1 MMRELKG
8 CSVGCFPEEGWA
20 AAQIP
25 MMREL
30 KGCSVGC
37 FPEEGWAAA
46 QIPMMRELKVSLNN
60 KRKERK
66 NENETRKICFCGQSG
81 EVISFDF
88 S

>member
-1 MMRELKG
+1 MMRELKACVTYPTRMQWPG
-8 CSVGCFPEEGWA
+8 HA

-46 QIPMMRELKVSLNN
+46 QIPMMRELKARL
-60 KRKERK
+60 R
-66 NENETRKICFCGQSG
+66 TR
-81 EVISFDF
+81 EARP
-88 S
+88 